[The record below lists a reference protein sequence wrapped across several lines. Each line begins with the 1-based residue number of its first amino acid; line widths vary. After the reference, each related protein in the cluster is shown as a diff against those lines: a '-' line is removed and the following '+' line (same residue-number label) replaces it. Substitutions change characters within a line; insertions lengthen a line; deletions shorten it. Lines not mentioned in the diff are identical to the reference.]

1 MRFYYGA
8 YTGDDFIKKIKNKS
22 ELVQYR
28 RTPTC
33 IYPCI
38 ATDSTSKSV
47 VISVRST
54 FDRVSANGDF
64 VYDMYDYPRRIFRIL
79 YDRRSKINYFRNRF
93 VFIRI
98 KPVWRI
104 MIIRD
109 TSFGRHICNNI
120 GIMFTSIYL
129 NYYYSVYS
137 DQNFEFFFPIPEN
150 TVKLT
155 IFPIKM

>member
-1 MRFYYGA
+1 MARTLA
-8 YTGDDFIKKIKNKS
+8 MTLLKKWKTNLNSFSTDVHLYI
-22 ELVQYR
+22 LVLPLIR
-28 RTPTC
+28 RPR
-33 IYPCI
+33 
-38 ATDSTSKSV
+38 ALW
-47 VISVRST
+47 
-54 FDRVSANGDF
+54 SAFNIRPGLGERWF
-64 VYDMYDYPRRIFRIL
+64 RLRYDYPRWIFRIL

-109 TSFGRHICNNI
+109 TSFGSHIGNNI

-129 NYYYSVYS
+129 NYYSVYS

-150 TVKLT
+150 IVTLT
-155 IFPIKM
+155 IFSIKMWFLKN